1 MKELG
6 ERFEVLMRSGSRY
19 AEPVVVNQVKV
30 DLERGF
36 TPGKMECEVL
46 ITEDTKVDVGNPV
59 RFKVDGS
66 VFFYGYVFKM
76 KPTKDNTLKLTCYDQ
91 LRYLKNKDTY
101 VYEDITYSQLLQRIC
116 TDTGLAMG
124 NVEDTGFKIVGRIE
138 ENKEYYEMLKVA
150 YEETLSKTNKIFVLY
165 DKGGN
170 ICLQD
175 INSMKVN
182 DFVLDEDSFCDFDYE
197 VSIDD
202 NTYNRIKIDK
212 IDDATSTVEPFIL
225 QDEGNV
231 AKWGVLQYYAQT
243 TEKDETVI
251 PKAKGLLALLNR
263 PTRSFKS
270 KQVIGSDKVRQGS
283 LIPVHFKLYDL
294 EINGRMLV
302 EKVTHTFEMNHHF
315 MEMQLFNKDIMPPIE
330 VDNIFKNERQ
340 QGQGGEGG
348 DSGSADGQYGVPCE
362 MPNEGKLMNMQA
374 TAYTPDPAENGGY
387 STTAMGTPLVRG
399 VAAVD
404 PNVIPLG
411 TVLWVEGYGYVRAE
425 DTGGAIKGNR
435 IDLLFPTKEEARRF
449 GRRNVRIKVM
459 PPGFTPPSSG
469 SGGSISGSGAGGKLL
484 NAAKSYN
491 GMKYVYGANGRG
503 GIDCSGLIDQSLRK
517 IGLPP
522 SSGRLTSRNI
532 GSDSRFSSISK
543 SQLSV
548 GDICVMP
555 GRHVAIYAGDGKCY
569 EATPPRVG
577 YYNMSR
583 NNYTRFYR
591 VKG

>member
-1 MKELG
+1 MNELG
-6 ERFEVLMRSGSRY
+6 DRFEILMRSGSRY
-19 AEPVVVNQVKV
+19 AEPVVINQVKV

-36 TPGKMECEVL
+36 TPGKMEFEVL

-59 RFKVDGS
+59 RFKVDGK

-76 KPTKDNTLKLTCYDQ
+76 KPTKENTLKLTCYDQ

-101 VYEDITYSQLLQRIC
+101 IYQDITYSQLLKRIC
-116 TDTGLAMG
+116 SDTGLTLG
-124 NVEDTGFKIVGRIE
+124 DVQDTKFKIVGRVE

-175 INSMKVN
+175 INSLKVN
-182 DFVLDEDSFCDFDYE
+182 DFILDEDSFCDFDYE
-197 VSIDD
+197 ISIDD

-212 IDDATSTVEPFIL
+212 IDDVNATVEPFVL
-225 QDEGNV
+225 EDKSNV
-231 AKWGVLQYYAQT
+231 SKWGVLQYYAQT
-243 TEKDETVI
+243 TEKDDTVI

-263 PTRSFKS
+263 PTRALKS
-270 KQVIGSDKVRQGS
+270 KEVIGNTNVRQGS

-302 EKVTHTFEMNHHF
+302 EKVTHTFETNHHF

-330 VDNIFKNERQ
+330 VDNIFKNERSQ
-340 QGQGGEGG
+340 NQESGSSEGG
-348 DSGSADGQYGVPCE
+348 SANGQYGVPCA
-362 MPNEGKLMNMQA
+362 MPSEGRLMTMRA

-404 PNVIPLG
+404 PKFISLG
-411 TVLWVEGYGYVRAE
+411 TVLWVEGYGYARAE

-435 IDLLFPTKEEARRF
+435 IDLLFPTKAEARQF
-449 GRRNVRIKVM
+449 GRRNIRIKVM
-459 PPGFTPPSSG
+459 PKGFTPPSSG
-469 SGGSISGSGAGGKLL
+469 SNNSVSGNSPGIRML
-484 NAAKSYN
+484 NAAKAYN

-503 GIDCSGLIDQSLRK
+503 GIDCSGLIDQALRK

-522 SSGRLTSRNI
+522 SSGRLTSRSI
-532 GSDSRFSSISK
+532 GGDRRFTSISK

-555 GRHVAIYAGDGKCY
+555 GRHVAIYAGNGKCY